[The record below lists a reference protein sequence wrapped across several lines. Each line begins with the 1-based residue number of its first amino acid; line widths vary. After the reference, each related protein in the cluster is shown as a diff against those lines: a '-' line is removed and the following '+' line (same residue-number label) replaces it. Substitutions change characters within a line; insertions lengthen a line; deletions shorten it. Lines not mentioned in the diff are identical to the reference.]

1 MSNRIVELE
10 RAHQE
15 NTMLKSSIIKFRD
28 DIQKQRANMH
38 SSIPPA
44 GRSKIMSM
52 SLQQVHTSSSG
63 ASSIANTPSGS
74 SLIPNT
80 SSSSNQNSEIQIL
93 RQKINTLE
101 NELKSAQETIS
112 IQQKKWGKLKETVKK
127 KKEGKGSGV
136 SQTDSMS
143 IFTDNLEPEQ
153 VMNVSSQPNAPAVLS
168 PSSSSLYFSISRS
181 NFSTKD

>member
-1 MSNRIVELE
+1 MELE

-28 DIQKQRANMH
+28 DVQKQRANMH

-44 GRSKIMSM
+44 GRGIRSKIMSM

-80 SSSSNQNSEIQIL
+80 SNSSNQNSEIQIL
-93 RQKINTLE
+93 RQKINSLE

-112 IQQKKWGKLKETVKK
+112 IQQKKWEKLKETVKK
-127 KKEGKGSGV
+127 KKEGKGSSV
-136 SQTDSMS
+136 SQADSMS
-143 IFTDNLEPEQ
+143 IFTDKLEPEQ
-153 VMNVSSQPNAPAVLS
+153 VMNVSSQPNAPTVLS